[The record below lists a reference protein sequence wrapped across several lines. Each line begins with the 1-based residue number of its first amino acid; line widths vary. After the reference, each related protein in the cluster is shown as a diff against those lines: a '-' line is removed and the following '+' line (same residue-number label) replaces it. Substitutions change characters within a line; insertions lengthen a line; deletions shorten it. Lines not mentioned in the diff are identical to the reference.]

1 MQVHLTSTTAALYQ
15 FKYPTLAPV
24 AALVR
29 LARSWWIVATQLLV
43 RSPGHNGT
51 PTPLCISS
59 IGVVELRPPPPTE
72 SPEFTVEVGDVPMFW
87 LYMWW
92 YWYMRYMI
100 PYMMICNMWYVIQ
113 EYTVYMITVLFC
125 GSLVH
130 VLIWHWRFH
139 QSQYWQGQLGA
150 WSCHL
155 TLAPCARLCPA
166 QAARSFWLQRY
177 GVSIPS
183 KVGMKSDSWMAYVH
197 LSHPALRSWLWTKV
211 RCDPGWSSLGT
222 GFVCL

>member
-125 GSLVH
+125 GSCLD
-130 VLIWHWRFH
+130 
-139 QSQYWQGQLGA
+139 
-150 WSCHL
+150 L
-155 TLAPCARLCPA
+155 TPKIPPISVFAGSIRCLELSYSRWNLNP
-166 QAARSFWLQRY
+166 
-177 GVSIPS
+177 VSLLS
-183 KVGMKSDSWMAYVH
+183 LSDS
-197 LSHPALRSWLWTKV
+197 
-211 RCDPGWSSLGT
+211 GT
-222 GFVCL
+222 LC